1 MDLDDLLNGLMTD
14 MRKVSSTATM
24 VGRPLQLGSSHM
36 VPLLSVT
43 IGFGTATT
51 DLSGSGER
59 RGGRVDGG
67 GAGGTM
73 VVTPRAFVVVGN
85 DGAPQLIALKDGK
98 YGALQP
104 AIDIAPDASATTAA
118 SGSASASGLA
128 GGSGASTP

>member
-1 MDLDDLLNGLMTD
+1 MDLNDLLTGLMTD
-14 MRKVSSTATM
+14 MRKVSDTATM
-24 VGRPLQLGSSHM
+24 VGKPLKIGTSHM

-73 VVTPRAFVVVGN
+73 VVTPRAFVVVGP
-85 DGAPQLIALKDGK
+85 DGLPQLIALKDGK
-98 YGALQP
+98 YGALQEAVELAPLPTASVPP
-104 AIDIAPDASATTAA
+104 ASVPPAATEPGT
-118 SGSASASGLA
+118 
-128 GGSGASTP
+128 

>member
-1 MDLDDLLNGLMTD
+1 MYHAGEALDCPAMDLNDLLNGLMTD
-14 MRKVSSTATM
+14 MRKVSDTATM
-24 VGRPLQLGSSHM
+24 VGKPLKIGASHM

-85 DGAPQLIALKDGK
+85 DGAAQLIALKDGK
-98 YGALQP
+98 YGHVQP
-104 AIDIAPDASATTAA
+104 ALELTGDAAA
-118 SGSASASGLA
+118 VPPTGSS
-128 GGSGASTP
+128 ST